1 MEGSLD
7 RDSVRN
13 VNVPCEIR
21 VEGPSPQRVYQRDA
35 KELADIPYSLRL
47 SMPAY
52 GNVEVC
58 SAAARSMPAEKAWIT
73 VGVIRNKDSF
83 DGVLTG
89 LSTGSHCLQFR
100 IRDGVSEELI
110 AEAVVESVFVG
121 DIWILAGQSN
131 MQGCGTLLDVEVP
144 MEGVS
149 CFYLDDRWGIA
160 EDPMCWYHEA
170 VDPVHWSVPE
180 EKLQEARLKER
191 QTRTRGAGL
200 GISFGKE
207 LLRSTGVPVGLIV
220 CAHGGTRMTQWDPAL
235 LDQEGHSLYGSML
248 RRVKALRGK
257 VKGCLWYQGESD
269 ANPEH
274 APMYAQR
281 MEQFVHRLREDLQEP
296 QLPFIYAQLA
306 NFHSWDKQHESCWDF
321 IQHEQFR
328 LEQRLAPCALVP
340 TADATMSDPIHLDA
354 ASLKV
359 MGRRFA
365 WQALR
370 IAYGASLPTGPRSSE
385 FQWEAERTE
394 LRVRLTGFNGSL
406 QHVDRVFGFQF
417 KLADQIWEPIEAT
430 LSDDRWAV
438 LLRFNQSIPAAAM
451 FQYGAGYYPA
461 LNLRDDWGI
470 PLPLFGP
477 VLVP

>member
-1 MEGSLD
+1 MEGSRD
-7 RDSVRN
+7 RDPLRN
-13 VNVPCEIR
+13 MNVPGEIR

-35 KELADIPYSLRL
+35 MEQADIPFSLRL
-47 SMPAY
+47 SKPAY

-58 SAAARSMPAEKAWIT
+58 SVAAKSMPAEKAWISL
-73 VGVIRNKDSF
+73 GVIRNMDSF
-83 DGVLTG
+83 DGVLAG

-110 AEAVVESVFVG
+110 AEAAVEPVFVG
-121 DIWILAGQSN
+121 DLWILAGQSN
-131 MQGCGTLLDVEVP
+131 MQGCGTLLEVEEP

-149 CFYLDDRWGIA
+149 SFYLDDSWGIA
-160 EDPMCWYHEA
+160 EDPMCWYFEA
-170 VDPVHWSVPE
+170 VDPVHWSVPA

-207 LLRSTGVPVGLIV
+207 LLRSAGVPVGLIV
-220 CAHGGTRMTQWDPAL
+220 CAHGGTRMTQWDPAFL
-235 LDQEGHSLYGSML
+235 EQEGHSLYGSML
-248 RRVKALRGK
+248 RRVKVSGGK

-274 APMYAQR
+274 ASMYAQR
-281 MEQFVHRLREDLQEP
+281 MEQFVRRLREDLQEP

-321 IQHEQFR
+321 IQDEQFR

-340 TADATMSDPIHLDA
+340 TADSTMSDPIHLDA
-354 ASLKV
+354 SSLKV

-370 IAYGASLPTGPRSSE
+370 IAYGASLPTGPRPSDL
-385 FQWEAERTE
+385 QWNADRTE
-394 LRVRLTGFNGSL
+394 LTVRLTGLNGSL
-406 QHVDRVFGFQF
+406 QQVDRAFGFQI
-417 KLADQIWEPIEAT
+417 KLVDQVWEPAEAT

-438 LLRFNQSIPAAAM
+438 LLRFNEHIPTAAM
-451 FQYGAGYYPA
+451 LQYGAGYYPA
-461 LNLRDDWGI
+461 LNLRDEWGI

-477 VLVP
+477 LLIP